1 MYIKSSSALILASV
15 LLSIFASSIFADYEN
30 RDSVKNFVDELAVDD
45 GFDRQQLL
53 DIFEQVEKK
62 QRIIDLISKPAE
74 KAKPWHE
81 YREIFVTASR
91 IAAGIEFWKENEAAL
106 NRARLEFGIPGEI
119 IVAVIGVETN
129 YGRNKG
135 SFRVMDAL
143 STLAFDYPPR
153 ARFFRGEL
161 RELLLLA
168 REENKDPLELIGSY
182 AGAMGYGQF
191 IPSSFRAYAKDF
203 DGDGRRDIWSNR
215 TDAIGSVANYFDRH
229 GWHGDGQIALPVT
242 VTGDRVDQFA
252 NQGLKP
258 KRSIAELRTAG
269 MDSVSLPDD
278 TLGALF
284 KLENRGGWEY
294 WLGLHDFYV
303 VTRYN
308 HSHMYALAVV
318 QLSNAIQNRW
328 EELKKPDG
336 L

>member
-1 MYIKSSSALILASV
+1 MRMKSSSVLVSV
-15 LLSIFASSIFADYEN
+15 LLSIFTLAIFADYES
-30 RDSVKNFVDELAVDD
+30 RDSVKDFINELAVED
-45 GFDRQQLL
+45 GFNREQLAE
-53 DIFEQVEKK
+53 IFEQVEKK
-62 QRIIDLISKPAE
+62 QRIIDLISRPAE

-81 YREIFVTASR
+81 YREIFVTAPR
-91 IAAGIEFWKENEAAL
+91 IAAGGEFWEENEAAL
-106 NRARLEFGIPGEI
+106 NRAGSKFGIPIEI

-153 ARFFRGEL
+153 ARFFRSEL

-191 IPSSFRAYAKDF
+191 IPSSFRAYAIDF
-203 DGDGRRDIWSNR
+203 DGDGARDIWSNQ
-215 TDAIGSVANYFDRH
+215 TDAIGSVANYFFRH
-229 GWHGDGQIALPVT
+229 GWDGEGPIAVPVT
-242 VTGDRVDQFA
+242 VTDERADQFA

-258 KRSIAELRTAG
+258 KRSIAELRKAG
-269 MDSVSLPDD
+269 VEHVSLPDQ

-284 KLENRGGWEY
+284 RLEGNGGWEY

-303 VTRYN
+303 ITRYN

-318 QLSNAIQNRW
+318 QLSAAVRSRW
-328 EELKKPDG
+328 GDVRKLDR

>member
-1 MYIKSSSALILASV
+1 MRIKSSTFILRSV
-15 LLSIFASSIFADYEN
+15 LLSIVTLSIFADYEN
-30 RDSVKNFVDELAVDD
+30 RDSVKGFVNEVAKKD
-45 GFDRQQLL
+45 GFDPQELL
-53 DIFEQVEKK
+53 NIFEQVEKK
-62 QRIIDLISKPAE
+62 QRIIDLISRPAE

-81 YREIFVTASR
+81 YREIFVTAPR
-91 IAAGIEFWKENEAAL
+91 IAAGVEFWEENEAAL
-106 NRARLEFGIPGEI
+106 NRAGSKFGIPIEI

-153 ARFFRGEL
+153 ARFFRSEL

-191 IPSSFRAYAKDF
+191 IPSSFRAYAIDF
-203 DGDGRRDIWSNR
+203 DGDGARDIWSNR
-215 TDAIGSVANYFDRH
+215 TDAIGSVANYFFRH
-229 GWHGDGQIALPVT
+229 GWDGEGPIAVPVT
-242 VTGDRVDQFA
+242 VTDERADQFA

-258 KRSIAELRTAG
+258 KRSIAELRKAG
-269 MDSVSLPDD
+269 VEHVSLPDQ

-284 KLENRGGWEY
+284 RLEGNGGWEY

-303 VTRYN
+303 ITRYN

-318 QLSNAIQNRW
+318 QLSAAVRSRW
-328 EELKKPDG
+328 GDVRKLDH

>member
-1 MYIKSSSALILASV
+1 MRIKSSTFILRSV
-15 LLSIFASSIFADYEN
+15 LLSIVTLSIFADYEN
-30 RDSVKNFVDELAVDD
+30 RDSVKGFVNEVAKKD
-45 GFDRQQLL
+45 GFDPQQLL
-53 DIFEQVEKK
+53 NIFEQVEKK
-62 QRIIDLISKPAE
+62 QRIIDLISRPAE

-81 YREIFVTASR
+81 YREIFVTAPR
-91 IAAGIEFWKENEAAL
+91 IAAGVEFWEENEAAL
-106 NRARLEFGIPGEI
+106 NRAGSKFGIPIEI

-153 ARFFRGEL
+153 ARFFRSEL

-191 IPSSFRAYAKDF
+191 IPSSFRAYAIDF
-203 DGDGRRDIWSNR
+203 DGDGARDIWSNQ
-215 TDAIGSVANYFDRH
+215 TDAIGSVANYFFRH
-229 GWHGDGQIALPVT
+229 GWDGEGPIAVPVT
-242 VTGDRVDQFA
+242 VTDERADQFA

-269 MDSVSLPDD
+269 GEHVSLPDQ

-284 KLENRGGWEY
+284 RLEGNGGWEY

-303 VTRYN
+303 ITRYN
-308 HSHMYALAVV
+308 HSRMYALAVV
-318 QLSNAIQNRW
+318 QLSAAVRSRW
-328 EELKKPDG
+328 GDVRKLDR

>member
-1 MYIKSSSALILASV
+1 MRMKSSSVLVSV
-15 LLSIFASSIFADYEN
+15 LLSIFTLAIFADYES
-30 RDSVKNFVDELAVDD
+30 RDSVKDFINELAVED
-45 GFDRQQLL
+45 GFNREQLAE
-53 DIFEQVEKK
+53 IFEQVEKK
-62 QRIIDLISKPAE
+62 QRIIDLISRPAE

-81 YREIFVTASR
+81 YREIFVTAPR
-91 IAAGIEFWKENEAAL
+91 IAAGVEFWEENEAAL
-106 NRARLEFGIPGEI
+106 NRAGSKFGIPIEI

-153 ARFFRGEL
+153 ARFFRSEL

-191 IPSSFRAYAKDF
+191 IPSSFRAYAIDF
-203 DGDGRRDIWSNR
+203 DGDGTRDIWSSQ
-215 TDAIGSVANYFDRH
+215 TDAIGSVANYFSRH
-229 GWHGDGQIALPVT
+229 GWDGESPIAVRVT
-242 VTGDRVDQFA
+242 VTDERADQLA

-258 KRSIAELRTAG
+258 KLSIAELRKAG
-269 MDSVSLPDD
+269 MEHVSLPDQ

-284 KLENRGGWEY
+284 RLEGRDGWEY

-318 QLSNAIQNRW
+318 QLSEAVRSRW
-328 EELKKPDG
+328 DDVRKPDR

>member
-1 MYIKSSSALILASV
+1 MRIKSATFILRSV
-15 LLSIFASSIFADYEN
+15 LLSIVTLSIFADYEN
-30 RDSVKNFVDELAVDD
+30 RDSVKGFVNEVAKKD
-45 GFDRQQLL
+45 GFDPQQLL
-53 DIFEQVEKK
+53 NIFEQVEKK
-62 QRIIDLISKPAE
+62 QRIIDLISRPAE

-81 YREIFVTASR
+81 YREIFVTAPR
-91 IAAGIEFWKENEAAL
+91 IAAGVEFWEENEAAL
-106 NRARLEFGIPGEI
+106 NRAGSKFGIPIEI

-153 ARFFRGEL
+153 ARFFRSEL

-191 IPSSFRAYAKDF
+191 IPSSFRAYAIDF
-203 DGDGRRDIWSNR
+203 DGDGARDIWSNQ
-215 TDAIGSVANYFDRH
+215 TDAIGSVANYFFRH
-229 GWHGDGQIALPVT
+229 GWDGEGPIAVPVT
-242 VTGDRVDQFA
+242 VTDERADQFA

-258 KRSIAELRTAG
+258 KRSIAELRKAG
-269 MDSVSLPDD
+269 VEHVSLPDQ

-284 KLENRGGWEY
+284 RLEGNGGWEY

-303 VTRYN
+303 ITRYN

-318 QLSNAIQNRW
+318 QLSAAVRSRW
-328 EELKKPDG
+328 GDVRKLDR

>member
-1 MYIKSSSALILASV
+1 MRIKSSTFILRSV
-15 LLSIFASSIFADYEN
+15 LLSIVTLSIFADYEN
-30 RDSVKNFVDELAVDD
+30 RDSVKGFVNEVAKKD
-45 GFDRQQLL
+45 GFDPQQLL
-53 DIFEQVEKK
+53 NIFEQVEKK
-62 QRIIDLISKPAE
+62 QRIIDLISRPAE

-81 YREIFVTASR
+81 YREIFVTAPR
-91 IAAGIEFWKENEAAL
+91 IAAGVEFWEENEAAL
-106 NRARLEFGIPGEI
+106 NRAGSKFGIPIEI

-153 ARFFRGEL
+153 ARFFRSEL

-191 IPSSFRAYAKDF
+191 IPSSFRAYAIDF
-203 DGDGRRDIWSNR
+203 DGDGARDIWSSQ
-215 TDAIGSVANYFDRH
+215 TDAIGSVANYFFRH
-229 GWHGDGQIALPVT
+229 GWDGAGPIAVPVT
-242 VTGDRVDQFA
+242 VTDERADQFA

-258 KRSIAELRTAG
+258 KRSIAELRKAG
-269 MDSVSLPDD
+269 VEHVSLPDQ

-284 KLENRGGWEY
+284 RLEGNGGWEY

-303 VTRYN
+303 ITRYN

-318 QLSNAIQNRW
+318 QLSAAVRSRW
-328 EELKKPDG
+328 GDVRKLDH

>member
-1 MYIKSSSALILASV
+1 MRMKSSSVLVSV
-15 LLSIFASSIFADYEN
+15 LLSIFTLAIFADYES
-30 RDSVKNFVDELAVDD
+30 RDSVKDFINELAVED
-45 GFDRQQLL
+45 GFNREQLAE
-53 DIFEQVEKK
+53 IFEQVEKK
-62 QRIIDLISKPAE
+62 QRIIDLISRPAE

-81 YREIFVTASR
+81 YREIFVTAPR
-91 IAAGIEFWKENEAAL
+91 IAAGVEFWEENEAAL
-106 NRARLEFGIPGEI
+106 NRAGSKFGIPIEI

-153 ARFFRGEL
+153 ARFFRSEL

-191 IPSSFRAYAKDF
+191 IPSSFRAYAIDF
-203 DGDGRRDIWSNR
+203 DGDGTRDIWSSQ
-215 TDAIGSVANYFDRH
+215 TDAIGSVANYFSRH
-229 GWHGDGQIALPVT
+229 GWDGESPIAVPVT
-242 VTGDRVDQFA
+242 VTDERADQFA

-258 KRSIAELRTAG
+258 KRSIAELRKAG
-269 MDSVSLPDD
+269 MEHVSLPDQ

-284 KLENRGGWEY
+284 RLEGRDGWEY

-318 QLSNAIQNRW
+318 QLSAAVRSRW
-328 EELKKPDG
+328 GDVRKLDR

>member
-1 MYIKSSSALILASV
+1 MTIKSATFILRSV
-15 LLSIFASSIFADYEN
+15 LLCIVTLSMFADYEN
-30 RDSVKNFVDELAVDD
+30 RDSVKGFVNEVAKKD
-45 GFDRQQLL
+45 GFDPQQLL
-53 DIFEQVEKK
+53 NIFEQVEKK
-62 QRIIDLISKPAE
+62 QRIIDLISRPAE

-81 YREIFVTASR
+81 YREIFVTAPR
-91 IAAGIEFWKENEAAL
+91 IAAGVEFWEENEAAL
-106 NRARLEFGIPGEI
+106 NRAGSKFGIPIEI

-153 ARFFRGEL
+153 ARFFRSEL

-191 IPSSFRAYAKDF
+191 IPSSFRAYAIDF
-203 DGDGRRDIWSNR
+203 DGDGTRDIWSSQ
-215 TDAIGSVANYFDRH
+215 TDAIGSVANYFSRH
-229 GWHGDGQIALPVT
+229 GWDGESPITVPVT
-242 VTGDRVDQFA
+242 VTDERADQLA

-258 KRSIAELRTAG
+258 KRSIAELRKAG
-269 MDSVSLPDD
+269 MEHVSLPDQ

-284 KLENRGGWEY
+284 RLEGRDGWEY

-318 QLSNAIQNRW
+318 QLSEAVRSRW
-328 EELKKPDG
+328 DDVRQPDR

>member
-1 MYIKSSSALILASV
+1 MCIKASTFILRSV
-15 LLSIFASSIFADYEN
+15 LLSIVTLSIFADYEN
-30 RDSVKNFVDELAVDD
+30 RDSVKGFVNEVAKKD
-45 GFDRQQLL
+45 GFDPQELL
-53 DIFEQVEKK
+53 NIFEQVEKK
-62 QRIIDLISKPAE
+62 QRIIDLISRPAE

-81 YREIFVTASR
+81 YREIFVTAPR
-91 IAAGIEFWKENEAAL
+91 IAAGVEFWEENEAAL
-106 NRARLEFGIPGEI
+106 NRAGSKFGIPIEI

-153 ARFFRGEL
+153 ARFFRSEL

-168 REENKDPLELIGSY
+168 REENKDPLKLIGSY

-191 IPSSFRAYAKDF
+191 IPSSFRAYAIDF
-203 DGDGRRDIWSNR
+203 DGDGARDIWSNQ
-215 TDAIGSVANYFDRH
+215 TDAIGSVANYFFRH
-229 GWHGDGQIALPVT
+229 GWDGEGPIAVPVT
-242 VTGDRVDQFA
+242 VTDERADQFA

-258 KRSIAELRTAG
+258 KRSIAELRKAG
-269 MDSVSLPDD
+269 VEHVSLPDQ
-278 TLGALF
+278 TLAALF
-284 KLENRGGWEY
+284 RLEGRGGWEY

-303 VTRYN
+303 ITRYN

-318 QLSNAIQNRW
+318 QLSAAVRSRW
-328 EELKKPDG
+328 GDVRKLDR

>member
-1 MYIKSSSALILASV
+1 MRMKSSSVLVSV
-15 LLSIFASSIFADYEN
+15 LLSIFTLAIFADYES
-30 RDSVKNFVDELAVDD
+30 RDSVKDFINELAVED
-45 GFDRQQLL
+45 GFNREQLAE
-53 DIFEQVEKK
+53 IFEQVEKK
-62 QRIIDLISKPAE
+62 QRIIDLISRPAE

-81 YREIFVTASR
+81 YREIFVTAPR
-91 IAAGIEFWKENEAAL
+91 IAAGVEFWEENEAAL
-106 NRARLEFGIPGEI
+106 NRAGSKFGIPIEI

-153 ARFFRGEL
+153 ARFFRSEL

-191 IPSSFRAYAKDF
+191 IPSSFRAYAIDF
-203 DGDGRRDIWSNR
+203 DGDGTRDIWSSQ
-215 TDAIGSVANYFDRH
+215 TDAIGSVANYFSRH
-229 GWHGDGQIALPVT
+229 GWDGESPITVPVT
-242 VTGDRVDQFA
+242 VTDERADQFA

-258 KRSIAELRTAG
+258 KRSIAELRKAG
-269 MDSVSLPDD
+269 MEHVSLPDQ

-284 KLENRGGWEY
+284 RLEGRDGWEY

-318 QLSNAIQNRW
+318 QLSEAVRSRW
-328 EELKKPDG
+328 DDVRKPDR

>member
-1 MYIKSSSALILASV
+1 MYIKSARFILRSV
-15 LLSIFASSIFADYEN
+15 LLSIVTLSIFADYEN
-30 RDSVKNFVDELAVDD
+30 RDSVKGFVNEVAKKD
-45 GFDRQQLL
+45 GFDPQQLL
-53 DIFEQVEKK
+53 NIFEQVEKK
-62 QRIIDLISKPAE
+62 QRIIDLISRPAE

-81 YREIFVTASR
+81 YREIFVTAPR
-91 IAAGIEFWKENEAAL
+91 IAAGVEFWEENEAAL
-106 NRARLEFGIPGEI
+106 NRAGSEFGIPIEI

-153 ARFFRGEL
+153 ARFFRSEL

-191 IPSSFRAYAKDF
+191 IPSSFRAYAIDF
-203 DGDGRRDIWSNR
+203 DGDGARDIWSNQ
-215 TDAIGSVANYFDRH
+215 TDAIGSVANYFFRH
-229 GWHGDGQIALPVT
+229 GWDGEGPIAVPVT
-242 VTGDRVDQFA
+242 VTDERADQFA

-258 KRSIAELRTAG
+258 KRSIAELRKAG
-269 MDSVSLPDD
+269 VEHVSLPDQ

-284 KLENRGGWEY
+284 RLEGNGGWEY

-303 VTRYN
+303 ITRYN

-318 QLSNAIQNRW
+318 QLSAAVRSRW
-328 EELKKPDG
+328 GDVRKLDR

>member
-1 MYIKSSSALILASV
+1 MCIKASTFILRSV
-15 LLSIFASSIFADYEN
+15 LLSIVTLSIFADYEN
-30 RDSVKNFVDELAVDD
+30 RDSVKGFVNEVAKKD
-45 GFDRQQLL
+45 GFDPQQLL
-53 DIFEQVEKK
+53 NIFEQVEKK
-62 QRIIDLISKPAE
+62 QRIIDLISRPAE

-81 YREIFVTASR
+81 YREIFVTAPR
-91 IAAGIEFWKENEAAL
+91 IAAGVEFWEENEAAL
-106 NRARLEFGIPGEI
+106 NRAGSKFGIPIEI

-153 ARFFRGEL
+153 ARFFRSEL

-191 IPSSFRAYAKDF
+191 IPSSFRAYAIDF
-203 DGDGRRDIWSNR
+203 DGDGARDIWSSQ
-215 TDAIGSVANYFDRH
+215 TDAIGSVANYFSRH
-229 GWHGDGQIALPVT
+229 GWDGEGPIAVPVT
-242 VTGDRVDQFA
+242 ITDERADQFA

-258 KRSIAELRTAG
+258 KRSIAELRKAG
-269 MDSVSLPDD
+269 VEHVSLPDQ

-284 KLENRGGWEY
+284 RLEGRGGWEY

-318 QLSNAIQNRW
+318 QLSTAVRSGW
-328 EELKKPDG
+328 DDVRKLDR

>member
-1 MYIKSSSALILASV
+1 MRIKSSTFILRSV
-15 LLSIFASSIFADYEN
+15 LLSIVTLSIFADYEN
-30 RDSVKNFVDELAVDD
+30 RNSVKGFVNEVAKKD
-45 GFDRQQLL
+45 GFDPQQLL
-53 DIFEQVEKK
+53 NIFEQVEKK
-62 QRIIDLISKPAE
+62 QRIIDLISRPAE

-81 YREIFVTASR
+81 YREIFVTTPR
-91 IAAGIEFWKENEAAL
+91 IAAGVEFWEENEAAL
-106 NRARLEFGIPGEI
+106 NRAGSKFGIPIEI

-153 ARFFRGEL
+153 ARFFRSEL

-191 IPSSFRAYAKDF
+191 IPSSFRAYAIDF
-203 DGDGRRDIWSNR
+203 DGDGARDIWSNR
-215 TDAIGSVANYFDRH
+215 TDAIGSVANYFFRH
-229 GWHGDGQIALPVT
+229 GWDGEGPIAVPVT
-242 VTGDRVDQFA
+242 VTDERADQFA

-258 KRSIAELRTAG
+258 KRSIAELRKAG
-269 MDSVSLPDD
+269 VEHVSLPDQ

-284 KLENRGGWEY
+284 RLEGNGGWEY

-303 VTRYN
+303 ITRYN

-318 QLSNAIQNRW
+318 QLSAAVRSRW
-328 EELKKPDG
+328 GDVRKLDH

>member
-1 MYIKSSSALILASV
+1 MYIKSATFILRSV
-15 LLSIFASSIFADYEN
+15 LLCIVTLSIFADYEN
-30 RDSVKNFVDELAVDD
+30 RDSVKGFVNEVAKKD
-45 GFDRQQLL
+45 GFDPQQLL
-53 DIFEQVEKK
+53 NIFEQVEKK
-62 QRIIDLISKPAE
+62 QRIIDLISRPAE

-81 YREIFVTASR
+81 YREIFVTAPR
-91 IAAGIEFWKENEAAL
+91 IAAGVEFWEENEAAL
-106 NRARLEFGIPGEI
+106 NRAGSKFGIPIEI

-153 ARFFRGEL
+153 ARFFRSEL

-191 IPSSFRAYAKDF
+191 IPSSFRAYAIDF
-203 DGDGRRDIWSNR
+203 DGDGARDIWSNR
-215 TDAIGSVANYFDRH
+215 TDAIGSVANYFFRH
-229 GWHGDGQIALPVT
+229 GWDGEGPIAVPVT
-242 VTGDRVDQFA
+242 VTDERADQFA

-258 KRSIAELRTAG
+258 KRSIAELRKAG
-269 MDSVSLPDD
+269 VEHVSLPDQ

-284 KLENRGGWEY
+284 RLEGNSGWEY

-303 VTRYN
+303 ITRYN

-318 QLSNAIQNRW
+318 QLSAAVRSRW
-328 EELKKPDG
+328 GDVRKLDH

>member
-1 MYIKSSSALILASV
+1 MRIKSSTFILRSV
-15 LLSIFASSIFADYEN
+15 LLSIVTLSIFADYEN
-30 RDSVKNFVDELAVDD
+30 RDSVKGFVNEVAKKD
-45 GFDRQQLL
+45 GFDPQQLL
-53 DIFEQVEKK
+53 SIFEQVEKK
-62 QRIIDLISKPAE
+62 QRIIDLISRPAE

-81 YREIFVTASR
+81 YREIFVTAPR
-91 IAAGIEFWKENEAAL
+91 IAAGVEFWEENEAAL
-106 NRARLEFGIPGEI
+106 NRAGSKFGIPIEI

-153 ARFFRGEL
+153 ARFFRSEL

-191 IPSSFRAYAKDF
+191 IPSSFRAYAIDF
-203 DGDGRRDIWSNR
+203 DGDGARDIWSNQ
-215 TDAIGSVANYFDRH
+215 TDAIGSVANYFFRH
-229 GWHGDGQIALPVT
+229 GWDGEGPIAVPVT
-242 VTGDRVDQFA
+242 VTDERADQFA

-258 KRSIAELRTAG
+258 KRSIAELRKAG
-269 MDSVSLPDD
+269 VEHVSLPDQ

-284 KLENRGGWEY
+284 RLEGRGGWEY

-318 QLSNAIQNRW
+318 QLSQAVRSRW
-328 EELKKPDG
+328 SDVRKPDR

>member
-1 MYIKSSSALILASV
+1 MRIKSSTFILRSV
-15 LLSIFASSIFADYEN
+15 LLSIVTLSIFADYES
-30 RDSVKNFVDELAVDD
+30 RDSVKDFINELAVED
-45 GFDRQQLL
+45 GFNREQLAE
-53 DIFEQVEKK
+53 IFEQVEKK
-62 QRIIDLISKPAE
+62 QRIIDLISRPAE

-81 YREIFVTASR
+81 YREIFVTAPR
-91 IAAGIEFWKENEAAL
+91 IAAGVEFWEENEAAL
-106 NRARLEFGIPGEI
+106 NRAGSKFGIPIEI

-153 ARFFRGEL
+153 ARFFRSEL

-191 IPSSFRAYAKDF
+191 IPSSFRAYAIDF
-203 DGDGRRDIWSNR
+203 DGDGTRDIWSSQ
-215 TDAIGSVANYFDRH
+215 TDAIGSVANYFSRH
-229 GWHGDGQIALPVT
+229 GWDGESPIAVRVT
-242 VTGDRVDQFA
+242 VTDERADQLA

-258 KRSIAELRTAG
+258 KRSIAELRKAG
-269 MDSVSLPDD
+269 MEHVSLPDQ

-284 KLENRGGWEY
+284 RLEGRDGWEY

-318 QLSNAIQNRW
+318 QLSEAVRSRW
-328 EELKKPDG
+328 DDVRKPDR

>member
-1 MYIKSSSALILASV
+1 MRIKSSTFILRSV
-15 LLSIFASSIFADYEN
+15 LLSIVTLSIFADYEN
-30 RDSVKNFVDELAVDD
+30 RNSVKGFVNEVAKKD
-45 GFDRQQLL
+45 GFDPQQLL
-53 DIFEQVEKK
+53 NIFEQVEKK
-62 QRIIDLISKPAE
+62 QRIIDLISRPAE
-74 KAKPWHE
+74 KAKPWYE
-81 YREIFVTASR
+81 YREIFVTAPR
-91 IAAGIEFWKENEAAL
+91 IAAGVEFWEENEAAL
-106 NRARLEFGIPGEI
+106 NRAGSKFGIPIEI

-153 ARFFRGEL
+153 ARFFRSEL

-191 IPSSFRAYAKDF
+191 IPSSFRAYAIDF
-203 DGDGRRDIWSNR
+203 DGDGARDIWSNQ
-215 TDAIGSVANYFDRH
+215 TDAIGSVANYFFRH
-229 GWHGDGQIALPVT
+229 GWDGEGPIAVPVT
-242 VTGDRVDQFA
+242 VTDERADQFA

-258 KRSIAELRTAG
+258 KRSIAELRKAG
-269 MDSVSLPDD
+269 VEHGSLPDQM
-278 TLGALF
+278 LGALF
-284 KLENRGGWEY
+284 RLEGNGGWEY

-303 VTRYN
+303 ITRYN

-318 QLSNAIQNRW
+318 QLSAAVRSRW
-328 EELKKPDG
+328 GDVRKLDR

>member
-1 MYIKSSSALILASV
+1 MRIKSSTFILRSV
-15 LLSIFASSIFADYEN
+15 LLSIVTLSIFADYEN
-30 RDSVKNFVDELAVDD
+30 RDSVKGFVNEVAKKD
-45 GFDRQQLL
+45 GFDPQQLL
-53 DIFEQVEKK
+53 NIFEQVEKK
-62 QRIIDLISKPAE
+62 QRIIDLISRPAE

-81 YREIFVTASR
+81 YREIFVTAPR
-91 IAAGIEFWKENEAAL
+91 IAAGVEFWEENEAAL
-106 NRARLEFGIPGEI
+106 NRAGSKFGIPIEI

-153 ARFFRGEL
+153 ARFFRSEL

-191 IPSSFRAYAKDF
+191 IPSSFRAYAIDF
-203 DGDGRRDIWSNR
+203 DGDGARDIWSNQ
-215 TDAIGSVANYFDRH
+215 TDAIGSVANYFFRH
-229 GWHGDGQIALPVT
+229 GWDGEGPIAVPVT
-242 VTGDRVDQFA
+242 VTDERADQFA

-258 KRSIAELRTAG
+258 KRSIAELRKAG
-269 MDSVSLPDD
+269 VEHVSLPDQ

-284 KLENRGGWEY
+284 RLEGNGGWEY

-318 QLSNAIQNRW
+318 QLSTAVRSGW
-328 EELKKPDG
+328 DDVRKPDR

>member
-1 MYIKSSSALILASV
+1 MRIKSSTFILRSV
-15 LLSIFASSIFADYEN
+15 LLSIVTLSIFADYEN
-30 RDSVKNFVDELAVDD
+30 RDSVKGFVNEVAKKD
-45 GFDRQQLL
+45 GFDPQQLL
-53 DIFEQVEKK
+53 NIFEQVEKK
-62 QRIIDLISKPAE
+62 QRIIDLISRPAE

-81 YREIFVTASR
+81 YREIFVTAPR
-91 IAAGIEFWKENEAAL
+91 IAAGVEFWEENEAAL
-106 NRARLEFGIPGEI
+106 NRAGSKFGIPIEI

-135 SFRVMDAL
+135 SFRVIDAL

-153 ARFFRGEL
+153 ARFFRSEL

-191 IPSSFRAYAKDF
+191 IPSSFRAYAIDF
-203 DGDGRRDIWSNR
+203 DGDGARDIWSNQ
-215 TDAIGSVANYFDRH
+215 TDAIGSVANYFFRH
-229 GWHGDGQIALPVT
+229 GWDGEGPIAVPVT
-242 VTGDRVDQFA
+242 VTDERADQFA

-258 KRSIAELRTAG
+258 KRSIAELRKAG
-269 MDSVSLPDD
+269 VEHVSLPDQ

-284 KLENRGGWEY
+284 RLEGNGGWEY

-303 VTRYN
+303 ITRYN

-318 QLSNAIQNRW
+318 QLSAAVRSRW
-328 EELKKPDG
+328 GDVRKLDR

>member
-1 MYIKSSSALILASV
+1 MCIKASTFILRSV
-15 LLSIFASSIFADYEN
+15 LLSIVTLSIFADYEN
-30 RDSVKNFVDELAVDD
+30 RDSVKGFVNEVAKKD
-45 GFDRQQLL
+45 GFDPQELL
-53 DIFEQVEKK
+53 NIFEQVEKK
-62 QRIIDLISKPAE
+62 QRIIDLISRPAE
-74 KAKPWHE
+74 KAKPWYE
-81 YREIFVTASR
+81 YREIFVTAPR
-91 IAAGIEFWKENEAAL
+91 IAAGVEFWEENEAAL
-106 NRARLEFGIPGEI
+106 NRAGSKFGIPIEI

-153 ARFFRGEL
+153 ARFFRSEL

-191 IPSSFRAYAKDF
+191 IPSSFRAYAIDF
-203 DGDGRRDIWSNR
+203 DGDGARDIWSSQ
-215 TDAIGSVANYFDRH
+215 TDAIGSVANYFSRH
-229 GWHGDGQIALPVT
+229 GWDGEGPIAVPVT
-242 VTGDRVDQFA
+242 ITDERADQFA

-258 KRSIAELRTAG
+258 KRSIAELRKAG
-269 MDSVSLPDD
+269 VEHVSLPDQ

-284 KLENRGGWEY
+284 RLEGRGGWEY

-318 QLSNAIQNRW
+318 QLSTAVRSGW
-328 EELKKPDG
+328 DDVRKPDR

>member
-1 MYIKSSSALILASV
+1 MRIKSSTFILRSV
-15 LLSIFASSIFADYEN
+15 LLSIVTLSIFADYEN
-30 RDSVKNFVDELAVDD
+30 RDSVKGFVNEVAKKD
-45 GFDRQQLL
+45 GFDPQQLL
-53 DIFEQVEKK
+53 SIFEQVEKK
-62 QRIIDLISKPAE
+62 QRIIDLISRPAE

-81 YREIFVTASR
+81 YREIFVTAPR
-91 IAAGIEFWKENEAAL
+91 IAAGVEFWEENEAAL
-106 NRARLEFGIPGEI
+106 NRAGSKFGIPIEI

-153 ARFFRGEL
+153 ARFFRSEL

-191 IPSSFRAYAKDF
+191 IPSSFRAYAIDF
-203 DGDGRRDIWSNR
+203 DGDGARDIWSNQ
-215 TDAIGSVANYFDRH
+215 TDAIGSVANYFFRH
-229 GWHGDGQIALPVT
+229 GWDGEGPIAVPVT
-242 VTGDRVDQFA
+242 VTDERADQFA

-258 KRSIAELRTAG
+258 KRSIAELRKAG
-269 MDSVSLPDD
+269 VEHVSLPDQ

-284 KLENRGGWEY
+284 RLEGNGGWEY

-303 VTRYN
+303 ITRYN

-318 QLSNAIQNRW
+318 QLSAAVRSRW
-328 EELKKPDG
+328 GDVRKLDH

>member
-1 MYIKSSSALILASV
+1 MRIKSSTFILRSV
-15 LLSIFASSIFADYEN
+15 LLSIVTLSIFADYEN
-30 RDSVKNFVDELAVDD
+30 RDSVKGFVNEVAKKD
-45 GFDRQQLL
+45 GFDPQQLL
-53 DIFEQVEKK
+53 SIFEQVEKK
-62 QRIIDLISKPAE
+62 QRIIDLISRPAE

-81 YREIFVTASR
+81 YREIFVTAPR
-91 IAAGIEFWKENEAAL
+91 IAAGVEFWEENEAAL
-106 NRARLEFGIPGEI
+106 NRAGSKFGIPIEI

-153 ARFFRGEL
+153 ARFFRSEL

-168 REENKDPLELIGSY
+168 REEIKDPLELIGSY

-191 IPSSFRAYAKDF
+191 IPSSFRAYAIDF
-203 DGDGRRDIWSNR
+203 DGDGARDIWSNQ
-215 TDAIGSVANYFDRH
+215 TDAIGSVANYFFRH
-229 GWHGDGQIALPVT
+229 GWDGEGPIAVPVT
-242 VTGDRVDQFA
+242 VTDERADQFA

-258 KRSIAELRTAG
+258 KRSIAELRKAG
-269 MDSVSLPDD
+269 VEHVSLPDQ

-284 KLENRGGWEY
+284 RLEGNGGWEY

-303 VTRYN
+303 ITRYN

-318 QLSNAIQNRW
+318 QLSAAVRSRW
-328 EELKKPDG
+328 GDVRKLDH

>member
-1 MYIKSSSALILASV
+1 MRMKLSSVLVSV
-15 LLSIFASSIFADYEN
+15 LLSIFTLAIFADYES
-30 RDSVKNFVDELAVDD
+30 RDSVKDFINELAVED
-45 GFDRQQLL
+45 GFNREQLAE
-53 DIFEQVEKK
+53 IFEQVEKK
-62 QRIIDLISKPAE
+62 QRIIDLISRPAE

-81 YREIFVTASR
+81 YREIFVTAPR
-91 IAAGIEFWKENEAAL
+91 IAAGVEFWEENEAAL
-106 NRARLEFGIPGEI
+106 NRAGSKFGIPIEI

-153 ARFFRGEL
+153 ARFFRSEL

-191 IPSSFRAYAKDF
+191 IPSSFRAYAIDF
-203 DGDGRRDIWSNR
+203 DGDGTRDIWSSQ
-215 TDAIGSVANYFDRH
+215 TDAIGSVANYFSRH
-229 GWHGDGQIALPVT
+229 GWDGESPIAVRVT
-242 VTGDRVDQFA
+242 VTDERADQLA

-258 KRSIAELRTAG
+258 KRSMAELRKAG
-269 MDSVSLPDD
+269 MEHVSLPDQ

-284 KLENRGGWEY
+284 RLEGRDGWEY

-318 QLSNAIQNRW
+318 QLSEAVRIRW
-328 EELKKPDG
+328 DDVRKPDR

>member
-1 MYIKSSSALILASV
+1 MRIKSSTFILRSV
-15 LLSIFASSIFADYEN
+15 LLSIVTLSIFADYEN
-30 RDSVKNFVDELAVDD
+30 RDSVKGFVNEVAKKD
-45 GFDRQQLL
+45 GFDPQQLL
-53 DIFEQVEKK
+53 NIFEQVEKK
-62 QRIIDLISKPAE
+62 QRIIDLISRPAE

-81 YREIFVTASR
+81 YREIFVTAPR
-91 IAAGIEFWKENEAAL
+91 IAAGVEFWEENEAAL
-106 NRARLEFGIPGEI
+106 NRAGSKFGIPIEI

-153 ARFFRGEL
+153 ARFFRSEL

-191 IPSSFRAYAKDF
+191 IPSSFRAYAIDF
-203 DGDGRRDIWSNR
+203 DGDGARDIWSNR
-215 TDAIGSVANYFDRH
+215 TDAIGSVANYFFRH
-229 GWHGDGQIALPVT
+229 GWDGEGPVAVPVT
-242 VTGDRVDQFA
+242 VTDERADQFA

-258 KRSIAELRTAG
+258 KRSIAELRKAG
-269 MDSVSLPDD
+269 VEHVSLPDQ

-284 KLENRGGWEY
+284 RLEGNGGWEY

-303 VTRYN
+303 ITRYN

-318 QLSNAIQNRW
+318 QLSAAVRSRW
-328 EELKKPDG
+328 GDVRKLDH

>member
-1 MYIKSSSALILASV
+1 MRMKSSSVLVSV
-15 LLSIFASSIFADYEN
+15 LLSIFTLAIFADYES
-30 RDSVKNFVDELAVDD
+30 RDSVKDFINELAVED
-45 GFDRQQLL
+45 GFNPEQLAE
-53 DIFEQVEKK
+53 IFEQVEKK
-62 QRIIDLISKPAE
+62 QRIIDLISRPAE

-81 YREIFVTASR
+81 YREIFVTAPR
-91 IAAGIEFWKENEAAL
+91 IAAGVEFWEENEAAL
-106 NRARLEFGIPGEI
+106 NRAGSKFGIPIEI

-153 ARFFRGEL
+153 ARFFRSEL

-191 IPSSFRAYAKDF
+191 IPSSFRAYAIDF
-203 DGDGRRDIWSNR
+203 DGDGTRDIWSSQ
-215 TDAIGSVANYFDRH
+215 TDAIGSVANYFSRH
-229 GWHGDGQIALPVT
+229 GWDGESPIAVLVT
-242 VTGDRVDQFA
+242 VTDERADQFA

-258 KRSIAELRTAG
+258 KRSIAELRKAG
-269 MDSVSLPDD
+269 VEHVSLPDQ

-284 KLENRGGWEY
+284 RLEGRDGWEY

-318 QLSNAIQNRW
+318 QLSEAVRSRW
-328 EELKKPDG
+328 DDVRKPDR

>member
-1 MYIKSSSALILASV
+1 MRIKSSTFILRSV
-15 LLSIFASSIFADYEN
+15 LLSIVTLSIFADYEN
-30 RDSVKNFVDELAVDD
+30 RDSVKGFVNEVAKKD
-45 GFDRQQLL
+45 GFDPQQLL
-53 DIFEQVEKK
+53 NIFEQVEKK
-62 QRIIDLISKPAE
+62 QRIIDLISRPAE

-81 YREIFVTASR
+81 YREIFVTAPR
-91 IAAGIEFWKENEAAL
+91 IAAGVEFWEENEAAL
-106 NRARLEFGIPGEI
+106 NRAGSKFGIPIEI

-153 ARFFRGEL
+153 ARFFRSEL

-191 IPSSFRAYAKDF
+191 IPSSFRAYAIDF
-203 DGDGRRDIWSNR
+203 DGDGARDIWSNQ
-215 TDAIGSVANYFDRH
+215 TDAIGSVANYFFRH
-229 GWHGDGQIALPVT
+229 GWDGEGPIAVPVT
-242 VTGDRVDQFA
+242 VTDERADQFA

-258 KRSIAELRTAG
+258 KRSIAELRKAG
-269 MDSVSLPDD
+269 VEHVSLPDQ

-284 KLENRGGWEY
+284 RLEGNGGWEY

-303 VTRYN
+303 ITRYN

-318 QLSNAIQNRW
+318 QLSAAVRSRW
-328 EELKKPDG
+328 GDVRKLDH

>member
-1 MYIKSSSALILASV
+1 MRIKSSTFILRSV
-15 LLSIFASSIFADYEN
+15 LLSIVTLSIFADYEN
-30 RDSVKNFVDELAVDD
+30 RDSVKGFVNEVAKKD
-45 GFDRQQLL
+45 GFDPQQLL
-53 DIFEQVEKK
+53 NIFEQVEKK
-62 QRIIDLISKPAE
+62 QRIIDLISRPAE

-81 YREIFVTASR
+81 YREIFVTAPR
-91 IAAGIEFWKENEAAL
+91 IAAGVEFWEENEAAL
-106 NRARLEFGIPGEI
+106 NRAGSKFGIPIEI

-153 ARFFRGEL
+153 ARFFRSEL

-191 IPSSFRAYAKDF
+191 IPSSFRAYAIDF
-203 DGDGRRDIWSNR
+203 DGDGARDIWSNR
-215 TDAIGSVANYFDRH
+215 TDAIGSVANYFFRH
-229 GWHGDGQIALPVT
+229 GWDGEGPIAVPVT
-242 VTGDRVDQFA
+242 VTDERADQFA

-258 KRSIAELRTAG
+258 KRSIAELRKAG
-269 MDSVSLPDD
+269 VEHVSLPDQ

-284 KLENRGGWEY
+284 RLEGNGGWEY

-303 VTRYN
+303 ITRYN

-318 QLSNAIQNRW
+318 QLSAAVRSRW
-328 EELKKPDG
+328 GDVRKLDH

>member
-1 MYIKSSSALILASV
+1 MRIKSSTFILRSV
-15 LLSIFASSIFADYEN
+15 LLSIVTLSIFADYEN
-30 RDSVKNFVDELAVDD
+30 RDSVKGFVNEVAKKD
-45 GFDRQQLL
+45 GFDPQQLL
-53 DIFEQVEKK
+53 NIFEQVEKK
-62 QRIIDLISKPAE
+62 QRIIDLISRPAE

-81 YREIFVTASR
+81 YREIFVTAPR
-91 IAAGIEFWKENEAAL
+91 IAAGVEFWEENEAAL
-106 NRARLEFGIPGEI
+106 NRAGSKFGIPIEI

-153 ARFFRGEL
+153 ARFFRSEL

-191 IPSSFRAYAKDF
+191 IPSSFRAYAIDF
-203 DGDGRRDIWSNR
+203 DGDGARDIWSNR
-215 TDAIGSVANYFDRH
+215 TDAIGSVANYFFRH
-229 GWHGDGQIALPVT
+229 GWDGEGPIAVPVT
-242 VTGDRVDQFA
+242 VTDERADQFA

-258 KRSIAELRTAG
+258 KRSIAELRKAG
-269 MDSVSLPDD
+269 VEHVSLPDQ

-284 KLENRGGWEY
+284 RLEGNGGWEY

-303 VTRYN
+303 ITRYN

-318 QLSNAIQNRW
+318 QLSAAVRSRW
-328 EELKKPDG
+328 GDVRKLDR

>member
-1 MYIKSSSALILASV
+1 MRIKSLTFILRSV
-15 LLSIFASSIFADYEN
+15 LLSIATLSIFADYEN
-30 RDSVKNFVDELAVDD
+30 RDSVKGFVNEVAKKD
-45 GFDRQQLL
+45 GFDPQQLL
-53 DIFEQVEKK
+53 NIFEQVEKK
-62 QRIIDLISKPAE
+62 QRIIDLISRPAE

-81 YREIFVTASR
+81 YREIFVTAPR
-91 IAAGIEFWKENEAAL
+91 IAAGVEFWEENEAAL
-106 NRARLEFGIPGEI
+106 NRAGSKFGIPIEI

-153 ARFFRGEL
+153 ARFFRSEL

-191 IPSSFRAYAKDF
+191 IPSSFRAYAIDF
-203 DGDGRRDIWSNR
+203 DGDGARDIWSNQ
-215 TDAIGSVANYFDRH
+215 TDAIGSVANYFFRH
-229 GWHGDGQIALPVT
+229 GWDGEGPIAVPVT
-242 VTGDRVDQFA
+242 VTDERADQFA

-258 KRSIAELRTAG
+258 KRSIAELRKAG
-269 MDSVSLPDD
+269 VEHVSLPDQ

-284 KLENRGGWEY
+284 RLEGNGGWEY

-303 VTRYN
+303 ITRYN

-318 QLSNAIQNRW
+318 QLSAAVRSRW
-328 EELKKPDG
+328 GDVRKLDR

>member
-1 MYIKSSSALILASV
+1 MCIKASTFILRSV
-15 LLSIFASSIFADYEN
+15 LLSIVTLSIFADYEN
-30 RDSVKNFVDELAVDD
+30 RDSVKGFVNEVAKKD
-45 GFDRQQLL
+45 GFDPQELL
-53 DIFEQVEKK
+53 NIFEQVEKK
-62 QRIIDLISKPAE
+62 QRIIDLISRPAE

-81 YREIFVTASR
+81 YREIFVTAPR
-91 IAAGIEFWKENEAAL
+91 IAAGVEFWEENEAAL
-106 NRARLEFGIPGEI
+106 NRAGSKFGIPIEI

-153 ARFFRGEL
+153 ARFFRSEL

-191 IPSSFRAYAKDF
+191 IPSSFRAYAIDF
-203 DGDGRRDIWSNR
+203 DGDGARDIWSNQ
-215 TDAIGSVANYFDRH
+215 TDAIGSVANYFSRH
-229 GWHGDGQIALPVT
+229 GWDGEGPIAVPVT
-242 VTGDRVDQFA
+242 ITDERADQFA

-258 KRSIAELRTAG
+258 KRSIAELRKAG
-269 MDSVSLPDD
+269 VEHVSLPDQ

-284 KLENRGGWEY
+284 RLEGRGGWEY

-318 QLSNAIQNRW
+318 QLSTAVRSGW
-328 EELKKPDG
+328 DDVRKPDR

>member
-1 MYIKSSSALILASV
+1 MRIKSSTFILRSV
-15 LLSIFASSIFADYEN
+15 LLSIVTLSIFADYEN
-30 RDSVKNFVDELAVDD
+30 RDSVKGFVNEVAKKD
-45 GFDRQQLL
+45 GFDPQQLL
-53 DIFEQVEKK
+53 NIFEQVEKK
-62 QRIIDLISKPAE
+62 QRIIDLISRPAE

-81 YREIFVTASR
+81 YREIFVTAPR
-91 IAAGIEFWKENEAAL
+91 IAAGVEFWEENEAAL
-106 NRARLEFGIPGEI
+106 NRAGSKFGIPIEI

-153 ARFFRGEL
+153 ARFFRSEL

-191 IPSSFRAYAKDF
+191 IPSSFRAYAIDF
-203 DGDGRRDIWSNR
+203 DGDGARDIWSNQ
-215 TDAIGSVANYFDRH
+215 TDAIGSVANYFFRH
-229 GWHGDGQIALPVT
+229 GWDGEGPIAVPVT
-242 VTGDRVDQFA
+242 VTDERADQFA

-258 KRSIAELRTAG
+258 KRSIAELRKAG
-269 MDSVSLPDD
+269 VEHVSLPDQ

-284 KLENRGGWEY
+284 RLEGRGGWEY

-303 VTRYN
+303 ITRYN

-318 QLSNAIQNRW
+318 QLSAAVRSRW
-328 EELKKPDG
+328 GDVRKLDR

>member
-1 MYIKSSSALILASV
+1 MRMKSSSVLVSV
-15 LLSIFASSIFADYEN
+15 LLSIFTLAIFADYES
-30 RDSVKNFVDELAVDD
+30 RDSVKDFINELAVED
-45 GFDRQQLL
+45 GFNPEQLAE
-53 DIFEQVEKK
+53 IFEQVEKK
-62 QRIIDLISKPAE
+62 QRIIDLISRPAE

-81 YREIFVTASR
+81 YREIFVTAPR
-91 IAAGIEFWKENEAAL
+91 IAAGVEFWEENEAAL
-106 NRARLEFGIPGEI
+106 NRAGSKFGIPIEI

-153 ARFFRGEL
+153 ARFFRSEL

-191 IPSSFRAYAKDF
+191 IPSSFRAYAIDF
-203 DGDGRRDIWSNR
+203 DGDGARDIWSNQ
-215 TDAIGSVANYFDRH
+215 TDAIGSVANYFFRH
-229 GWHGDGQIALPVT
+229 GWDGEGPIAVPVT
-242 VTGDRVDQFA
+242 VTDERADQFA

-258 KRSIAELRTAG
+258 KRSIAELRKAG
-269 MDSVSLPDD
+269 VEHVSLPDQ

-284 KLENRGGWEY
+284 RLEGNGGWEY

-303 VTRYN
+303 ITRYN

-318 QLSNAIQNRW
+318 QLSAAVRSRW
-328 EELKKPDG
+328 GDVRKLDR

>member
-1 MYIKSSSALILASV
+1 MRIKSSTFILRSV
-15 LLSIFASSIFADYEN
+15 LLSIVTLSIFADYEN
-30 RDSVKNFVDELAVDD
+30 RDSVKGFVNEVAKKD
-45 GFDRQQLL
+45 GFDPQQLL
-53 DIFEQVEKK
+53 SIFEQVEKK
-62 QRIIDLISKPAE
+62 QRIIDLISRPAE

-81 YREIFVTASR
+81 YREIFVTAPR
-91 IAAGIEFWKENEAAL
+91 IAAGVEFWEENEAAL
-106 NRARLEFGIPGEI
+106 NRAGSKFGIPIEI

-153 ARFFRGEL
+153 ARFFRSEL

-191 IPSSFRAYAKDF
+191 IPSSFRAYAIDF
-203 DGDGRRDIWSNR
+203 DGDGARDIWSNQ
-215 TDAIGSVANYFDRH
+215 TDAIGSVANYFFRH
-229 GWHGDGQIALPVT
+229 GWDGEGPIAVPVT
-242 VTGDRVDQFA
+242 VTDERADQFA

-258 KRSIAELRTAG
+258 KRSIAELRKAG
-269 MDSVSLPDD
+269 VEHVSLPDQ

-284 KLENRGGWEY
+284 RLEGNGGWEY

-303 VTRYN
+303 ITRYN

-318 QLSNAIQNRW
+318 QLSAAVRSRW
-328 EELKKPDG
+328 GDVRKLDR

>member
-1 MYIKSSSALILASV
+1 MRIKSSTFILRSV
-15 LLSIFASSIFADYEN
+15 LLSIVTLSIFADYEN
-30 RDSVKNFVDELAVDD
+30 RDSVKGFVNEVAKKD
-45 GFDRQQLL
+45 GFDPQRLL
-53 DIFEQVEKK
+53 NIFEQVEKK
-62 QRIIDLISKPAE
+62 QRIIDLISRPAE

-81 YREIFVTASR
+81 YREIFVTAPR
-91 IAAGIEFWKENEAAL
+91 IAAGVECWKENEAAL
-106 NRARLEFGIPGEI
+106 NRAGSKSGIPIEI

-153 ARFFRGEL
+153 ARFFRSEL

-191 IPSSFRAYAKDF
+191 IPSSFRAYAIDF
-203 DGDGRRDIWSNR
+203 DGDGARDIWSNQ
-215 TDAIGSVANYFDRH
+215 TDAIGSVANYFFRH
-229 GWHGDGQIALPVT
+229 GWDGEGPIAVPVT
-242 VTGDRVDQFA
+242 VTDERADQFA

-258 KRSIAELRTAG
+258 KRSIAELRKAG
-269 MDSVSLPDD
+269 VEHVSLPDQM
-278 TLGALF
+278 LGALF
-284 KLENRGGWEY
+284 RLEGNGGWEY

-303 VTRYN
+303 ITRYN

-318 QLSNAIQNRW
+318 QLSSAVLSRW
-328 EELKKPDG
+328 GDVRKLDR